1 MRPFSHF
8 FAALVICTPVPLA
21 AQPVIAD
28 QGITNSASYSI
39 LLANGGGLAPGSIM
53 VIFGSSLGPATLQ
66 SAPAYPL
73 GTTLAGTSV
82 QIGDASAFLVYT
94 SATQVAAVVPSSVQ
108 PGTHQVTVTYN
119 NRTSPPVSVPVIGTD
134 FGIFTRNA
142 AGYGQAAAQTVLD
155 PAGDVRTLGL
165 ATSIRPGEPVVLFG
179 TGLGAIAGAP
189 DDRPPGAARTTLP
202 VEVVIAGRMVAP
214 LYAGRSPNY
223 AGLDQINFIAPVDLQ
238 PTCYVPVAVRAGGR
252 LSNVAS
258 VPMTTA
264 GRTCPH
270 PFNLSEQSAARID
283 SGGTITIAQVIG
295 ERRSSEAGP
304 VGEGMGI
311 GFAEVDANSLEI
323 SVDAP
328 NDPLNDPQPGIC
340 APQVVDNNATVV
352 MRPRVSRPRFLDA
365 GSIVS
370 LVGPSYSADLPR
382 TPDSTYG
389 MNLPTGTLRA
399 GVWTFS
405 STGGADISPFQLA
418 SDLPEPLT
426 WTNRQVNLNPAQP
439 LRLDWTGGGSG
450 PVNIVITTSTNSI
463 LCTGGPQ
470 DRTITVP
477 GALMMTLPSGGTG
490 GITFLQEITATGFAL
505 PLRRGGTVD
514 GSLFRVEDQTSGTIR
529 LP

>member
-1 MRPFSHF
+1 
-8 FAALVICTPVPLA
+8 
-21 AQPVIAD
+21 
-28 QGITNSASYSI
+28 
-39 LLANGGGLAPGSIM
+39 M

-66 SAPAYPL
+66 SAAAYPL

-82 QIGDASAFLVYT
+82 RIGNASAFLVYT
-94 SATQVAAVVPSSVQ
+94 SATQVAAVVPSTVQ

-119 NRTSPPVSVPVIGTD
+119 NRTSPPVSVPVTATD

-142 AGYGQAAAQTVLD
+142 AGYGQAAAQTVLA

-165 ATSIRPGEPVVLFG
+165 ATSIRPGEPVVLYG

-189 DDRPPGAARTTLP
+189 DDRPPGAARTTVP
-202 VEVVIAGRMVAP
+202 VQVVIAGRVVTP
-214 LYAGRSPNY
+214 FYTGRSPNY

-238 PTCYVPVAVRAGGR
+238 PGCYVPVAVRAGGR

-283 SGGTITIAQVIG
+283 SGGTITVAQVIG

-304 VGEGMGI
+304 VGEGIGI

-323 SVDAP
+323 TVDPP
-328 NDPLNDPQPGIC
+328 NDPLNNPQPGTC
-340 APQVVDNNATVV
+340 ALQVVDNNATVIT
-352 MRPRVSRPRFLDA
+352 RPRVSRPKFLDA
-365 GSIVS
+365 GSVVR
-370 LVGPSYSADLPR
+370 LGGPSYSEDLPR
-382 TPDSTYG
+382 SPDSTYG
-389 MNLPTGTLRA
+389 MNLPDGTLRA

-405 STGGADISPFQLA
+405 STGGADIGPFQLA
-418 SDLPEPLT
+418 SNLPASLT
-426 WTNRQVNLNPAQP
+426 WTNRQVNLNSAQP

-450 PVNIVITTSTNSI
+450 PVNIGVMTTSTNAI
-463 LCTGGPQ
+463 LCTGRPQ

-477 GALMMTLPSGGTG
+477 AALMVMLPSGGTG
-490 GITFLQEITATGFAL
+490 GITFMHEITTTGFNV

-529 LP
+529 VQ